1 VIEDPILIFLLTY
14 MTNKN
19 TCDKITVFILGHYR
33 QGAADGLAE
42 FNYRITQLLKDEFTI
57 EFVEFSDEKSLEWY
71 SVEQVDGIRIHN
83 FGAKNRAKFKLPTL
97 FNNWITTL
105 HKKRNIFH
113 LSHIYNIDNYLVAKL
128 LTRFNI
134 PFLITPHDT
143 FVYHPSYKLSKPLLK
158 RWYRS
163 LFVNIFDKY
172 VLDKA
177 AVVHGITQ
185 MCSVYLQHITKASV
199 SVVTNQVHDMNIPFD
214 ETLIKQQVCFIG
226 RFNIFGK
233 GIDLAL
239 TAFQLFKTKFDK
251 KDEVIYTLIGP
262 ADEQVIKER
271 DQICSKLGLQIG
283 KDVFFTGKIT
293 EAERNS
299 ILGQS
304 KVYMQ
309 LSRSEGFG
317 LSIAQALSC
326 YKPVIISS
334 HVPIH
339 DKITAHQAG
348 FVVNNPEEAAQ
359 ALAVIFA
366 LTPSEYLSMAMN
378 ARHCYEQEFHPDVI
392 KPQLIQLYEKTA
404 LSLNNI

>member
-1 VIEDPILIFLLTY
+1 MIDQRNQDKLTVY
-14 MTNKN
+14 
-19 TCDKITVFILGHYR
+19 ILGHYR
-33 QGAADGLAE
+33 SGAADGLAE
-42 FNYRITQLLKDEFTI
+42 FNYRITQLLKNEFNI
-57 EFVEFSDEKSLEWY
+57 EFIEFRDDQRLDWY
-71 SVEQVDGIRIHN
+71 SVEQVGSIKIHN
-83 FGAKNRAKFKLPTL
+83 FGAKNRSKFKLPIL
-97 FNNWITTL
+97 FNKWTATL
-105 HKKRNIFH
+105 HNKRNIFH

-128 LTRFNI
+128 LNRFSI
-134 PFLITPHDT
+134 PYLITPHDT
-143 FVYHPSYKLSKPLLK
+143 FVYHPAYKQSKPLVK

-163 LFVNIFDKY
+163 LFVGFFDKY
-172 VLDKA
+172 VLDRA
-177 AVVHGITQ
+177 ATVHGITE
-185 MCSVYLQHITKASV
+185 MCSVYLQHVTKASV
-199 SVVTNQVHDMNIPFD
+199 SVVTNQVHDMNIPYD

-239 TAFQLFKTKFDK
+239 TAFQLFKANYDK
-251 KDEVIYTLIGP
+251 EDEVTYTLIGP
-262 ADEQVIKER
+262 ADEQVSKVR
-271 DQICSKLGLQIG
+271 DQLCHDLGLRIG

-326 YKPVIISS
+326 YKPVIISA

-348 FVVNNPEEAAQ
+348 FVVNSPEEAAQ
-359 ALAVIFA
+359 ALDAIFA
-366 LTPSEYLSMAMN
+366 LTPSEYLIMAMN
-378 ARHCYEQEFHPDVI
+378 ARRCYEQEFHPDVI
-392 KPQLIQLYEKTA
+392 KPQLIKLYEKA
-404 LSLNNI
+404 ASSLNNK